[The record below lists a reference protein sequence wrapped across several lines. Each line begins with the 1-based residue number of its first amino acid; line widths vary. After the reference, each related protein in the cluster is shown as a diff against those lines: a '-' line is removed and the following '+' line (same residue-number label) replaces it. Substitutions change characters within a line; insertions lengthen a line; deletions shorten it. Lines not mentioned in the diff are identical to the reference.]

1 MWQLDLYGFRPILSD
16 TFVIFGSV
24 YYAHTEGCYI
34 HPWFGRVVECR
45 LLRSRVQTYVR
56 QSRKYM
62 RQRSP
67 SLRLEVNQV
76 KDREK
81 EGD

>member
-1 MWQLDLYGFRPILSD
+1 M

-24 YYAHTEGCYI
+24 RIEAPCRGAL
-34 HPWFGRVVECR
+34 ECR
-45 LLRSRVQTYVR
+45 LLRSRTYRHMSV
-56 QSRKYM
+56 RKYVSESM
-62 RQRSP
+62 P

-76 KDREK
+76 KDLEK